1 MVLLSCHIKHVN
13 YFFFFRDYKN
23 PDLVNEEGSD
33 SDSDYNPDVIEE
45 MSLKRKRPMARKS
58 TTPGRRGEFEIC

>member
-1 MVLLSCHIKHVN
+1 M
-13 YFFFFRDYKN
+13 
-23 PDLVNEEGSD
+23 NEEGND

>member
-1 MVLLSCHIKHVN
+1 MVLLSCHINHVN
-13 YFFFFRDYKN
+13 FFFFFRDYKN

-33 SDSDYNPDVIEE
+33 SGSDYNPDVIEE

>member
-1 MVLLSCHIKHVN
+1 MLFNATFNNISVILWQSVFLM
-13 YFFFFRDYKN
+13 
-23 PDLVNEEGSD
+23 NEEGSD